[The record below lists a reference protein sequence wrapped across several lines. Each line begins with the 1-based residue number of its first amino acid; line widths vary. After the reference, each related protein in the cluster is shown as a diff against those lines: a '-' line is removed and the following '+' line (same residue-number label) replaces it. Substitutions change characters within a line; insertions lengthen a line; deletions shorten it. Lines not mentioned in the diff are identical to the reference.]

1 MTTLSQAAPWRQL
14 SQWFHDEIL
23 EPLFVVLTLIGI
35 VVGIWLEG
43 AGAPDSLTLLVHL
56 ATYFFGAFYA
66 VRAIIEALRHWS
78 IEVDLLMVLA
88 ALGAAYLG
96 DFTEGAI

>member
-14 SQWFHDEIL
+14 SQWFHDEIP

-43 AGAPDSLTLLVHL
+43 AGAPDS
-56 ATYFFGAFYA
+56 
-66 VRAIIEALRHWS
+66 
-78 IEVDLLMVLA
+78 
-88 ALGAAYLG
+88 
-96 DFTEGAI
+96 

>member
-56 ATYFFGAFYA
+56 ATYFLAHFTQYGQLSRRY
-66 VRAIIEALRHWS
+66 VTGQLKS
-78 IEVDLLMVLA
+78 IC
-88 ALGAAYLG
+88 
-96 DFTEGAI
+96 

>member
-56 ATYFFGAFYA
+56 ATYFFW
-66 VRAIIEALRHWS
+66 RILRS
-78 IEVDLLMVLA
+78 TGNYRGVTSLVN
-88 ALGAAYLG
+88 
-96 DFTEGAI
+96 